1 MKKIIYILL
10 GLALAAVVAIAAL
23 VSLIDPNQFKPQLV
37 EQVRKSTGRELVMEG
52 DIGWRFWPSLGLSL
66 EQVALRNPAG
76 FAEPD
81 LVRFTRGEAS
91 VGLLPLLSHKLEI
104 GKVTLSGAHLFIQT
118 KADGSSNLSDLL
130 KASAEPKGEATTSEP
145 VATTPPPAS
154 DKQPWQISLQGVEL
168 QQASALLQDDRSGTV
183 SRLEQ
188 LDLNLGQLAVDQ
200 WVPVTLA
207 AKGAQGE
214 LAFDLKGSAQ
224 LKLAP
229 DASRSELKD
238 VALAGSLSEP
248 TQRLDAFSLKADRL
262 ALGEWSSLTLSLQG
276 AQGAADK
283 PTLAGTLE
291 GTLKARLDENR
302 QLLEVSDAVLAAK
315 LGGDALPRPQMQ
327 VKLAGFARAELGKQ
341 NVTLSNLVMGVD
353 DALLSGNGS
362 VQLGAV
368 PRVEFDLK
376 GEKLDVDGWLGQSAK
391 AAPAAPAAASSGAA
405 APAGTTAQAAAPAAK
420 ALSTAEPDL
429 TALKAVDLAGR
440 LQLGSLRLKGLD
452 LSAVDLQLALA
463 GGQLTLKQFSAGVA
477 GGQVTASGVLD
488 ARQQPARYQVHKRVQ
503 GVDVRPLLQT
513 LAQTD
518 LLEGKG
524 DLEVEVQ
531 GAGLSELALRSRMQG
546 KVNLKLSDGAL
557 HGINLAEMIREARAT
572 LTGKGADQVKEARKT
587 DFSALTASFR
597 IADGVARSDDIQL
610 FAPALR
616 VKGQGQTALVP
627 ETLDFLFLT
636 SVVESS
642 KGQGGKSVDELKD
655 ITIPVRIGGHWQAPS
670 YRLDVKELLSNNKLL
685 EEKARKE
692 AERGLKKLLGD
703 KADNEGGEGGGRP
716 VAQGLVQVVTA
727 FRVIAMQS
735 PPRAGSVHCGSLP
748 GKVFKRDAAGVGS
761 KREGCLGRT
770 KMVSL
775 WFYQGADE

>member
-23 VSLIDPNQFKPQLV
+23 VSLIDPNQFKPQLA

-66 EQVALRNPAG
+66 EKVQLRNPAG

-81 LVRFTRGEAS
+81 LLRFAQGDAS
-91 VGLLPLLSHKLEI
+91 VALLPLLSHRLEI

-118 KADGSSNLSDLL
+118 RADGSSNLNGLV
-130 KASAEPKGEATTSEP
+130 KASAP
-145 VATTPPPAS
+145 
-154 DKQPWQISLQGVEL
+154 DKQPSAGESQPAAPAASEEKPWQISLQGVALVE
-168 QQASALLQDDRSGTV
+168 ASALVRDDRSGAV
-183 SRLEQ
+183 SRLDR
-188 LDLNLGQLAVDQ
+188 LDLDLGQLTPGE

-214 LAFDLKGSAQ
+214 RAFDLKGQAQ
-224 LKLAP
+224 LKLARELK
-229 DASRSELKD
+229 ASELKD
-238 VALAGSLSEP
+238 LTLGGSLSEP

-262 ALGEWSSLTLSLQG
+262 ALGQWSSLALSLSG
-276 AQGAADK
+276 AQGAADQ

-291 GTLKARLDENR
+291 GTLKARLDQGL
-302 QLLEVSDAVLAAK
+302 QLVEVSDAVLAAR
-315 LGGDALPRPQMQ
+315 LSGDSLPRPQMNL
-327 VKLAGFARAELGKQ
+327 KLAGFARAELDKQ
-341 NVTLSNLVMGVD
+341 TITLSNLVMGAD
-353 DALLSGNGS
+353 DALLSGSGA
-362 VQLGAV
+362 VHLGAV
-368 PRVEFDLK
+368 PKVDFDLK
-376 GEKLDVDGWLGQSAK
+376 GEKLDLDAWLGQAAPAK
-391 AAPAAPAAASSGAA
+391 AAATPAAPATG
-405 APAGTTAQAAAPAAK
+405 GDKGAAPAAK
-420 ALSTAEPDL
+420 ALSAVEPDL
-429 TALKAVDLAGR
+429 AALKRMDLAGR

-463 GGQLTLKQFSAGVA
+463 GGQLSLKQFSAAVA

-513 LAQTD
+513 LAQND
-518 LLEGKG
+518 RLEGKG
-524 DLEVEVQ
+524 DLEVQVQ
-531 GAGLSELALRSRMQG
+531 GIGLSEQALRSQMQG
-546 KVNLKLSDGAL
+546 KVSLRLSDGAL

-587 DFSALTASFR
+587 DFSALTANFQ
-597 IADGVARSDDIQL
+597 IANGVARSDDIQL
-610 FAPALR
+610 LAPALR

-655 ITIPVRIGGHWQAPS
+655 VTIPVRIGGHWQAPS
-670 YRLDVKELLSNNKLL
+670 YRLDVKELLGNNKVL

-703 KADNEGGEGGGRP
+703 KADDEQIKG
-716 VAQGLVQVVTA
+716 VADQLLKGL
-727 FRVIAMQS
+727 
-735 PPRAGSVHCGSLP
+735 
-748 GKVFKRDAAGVGS
+748 FK
-761 KREGCLGRT
+761 
-770 KMVSL
+770 
-775 WFYQGADE
+775 

>member
-37 EQVRKSTGRELVMEG
+37 EQVRKSTGRELVIQG

-66 EQVALRNPAG
+66 EKVALRNPAG

-81 LVRFTRGEAS
+81 LVRFEQGEAS
-91 VGLLPLLSHKLEI
+91 VGLLPLLSHRLEI

-118 KADGSSNLSDLL
+118 KADGSSNLRDLL
-130 KASAEPKGEATTSEP
+130 QASADPKEEAASEP
-145 VATTPPPAS
+145 AATTPPAAS

-168 QQASALLQDDRSGTV
+168 QQASALLQDDRNGTV

-224 LKLAP
+224 LKLAS

-248 TQRLDAFSLKADRL
+248 TQRLDAFTLKADRL
-262 ALGEWSSLTLSLQG
+262 ALGEWSSLSLSLSG

-302 QLLEVSDAVLAAK
+302 QLLEISDAVLAAK
-315 LGGDALPRPQMQ
+315 LSGDALPHPQMQ
-327 VKLAGFARAELGKQ
+327 LKLAGFARAELDKQ
-341 NVTLSNLVMGVD
+341 SVALSNLVLGAD
-353 DALLSGNGS
+353 DALLSGSGA
-362 VQLGAV
+362 VRLGAV
-368 PRVEFDLK
+368 PKVDFDLK
-376 GEKLDVDGWLGQSAK
+376 GDKLDLDAWLGQSAK
-391 AAPAAPAAASSGAA
+391 AAPAAATSGAA
-405 APAGTTAQAAAPAAK
+405 ASAGAPAQTAAQ
-420 ALSTAEPDL
+420 ALSTVEPDL
-429 TALKAVDLAGR
+429 TALKAVDLSGR

-477 GGQVTASGVLD
+477 GGKVTASGVLD

-524 DLEVEVQ
+524 DLEVEAQ
-531 GAGLSELALRSRMQG
+531 GSGLSEQALRSRMQG

-572 LTGKGADQVKEARKT
+572 LTGKGADQVKEVRKT
-587 DFSALTASFR
+587 DFSALTASFQ
-597 IADGVARSDDIQL
+597 IANGIARSDDIQL

-642 KGQGGKSVDELKD
+642 KGQGGKTVDELKD

-670 YRLDVKELLSNNKLL
+670 YKLDVKELLSNNKVL

-703 KADNEGGEGGGRP
+703 KADNEGVKG
-716 VAQGLVQVVTA
+716 VADQLLKGL
-727 FRVIAMQS
+727 
-735 PPRAGSVHCGSLP
+735 
-748 GKVFKRDAAGVGS
+748 FK
-761 KREGCLGRT
+761 
-770 KMVSL
+770 
-775 WFYQGADE
+775 

>member
-37 EQVRKSTGRELVMEG
+37 EQVRKSTGRELVIQG

-91 VGLLPLLSHKLEI
+91 VGLLPLLSHRLEI

-118 KADGSSNLSDLL
+118 RADGSSNLSDLL
-130 KASAEPKGEATTSEP
+130 KASAEPKGEAASEP
-145 VATTPPPAS
+145 AATTPPPAS

-168 QQASALLQDDRSGTV
+168 QQASALLQDDRNGTV

-207 AKGAQGE
+207 AKGGQGE

-224 LKLAP
+224 LKLAS

-262 ALGEWSSLTLSLQG
+262 ALGQWSSLILSLQG

-302 QLLEVSDAVLAAK
+302 QLLEISDAVLAAK
-315 LGGDALPRPQMQ
+315 LSGDALPRPQMQ

-341 NVTLSNLVMGVD
+341 AVTLSNLVMGVD
-353 DALLSGNGS
+353 DALLSGSGS

-368 PRVEFDLK
+368 PRVAFDLK
-376 GEKLDVDGWLGQSAK
+376 GEKLDLDSWLGQPK
-391 AAPAAPAAASSGAA
+391 AAPVAATSGAA
-405 APAGTTAQAAAPAAK
+405 APAGAPAQTTAPAAQ

-429 TALKAVDLAGR
+429 TALKLVDLAGR

-531 GAGLSELALRSRMQG
+531 GSGLSEQALRSRMQG
-546 KVNLKLSDGAL
+546 KVNLRLSDGAL
-557 HGINLAEMIREARAT
+557 HGINLAQMIREARAT
-572 LTGKGADQVKEARKT
+572 LTGKGADQVKEVRKT
-587 DFSALTASFR
+587 DFSALTASFQ

-642 KGQGGKSVDELKD
+642 KGQGGKTVDELKD

-670 YRLDVKELLSNNKLL
+670 YKLDVKELLSNNKVL

-703 KADNEGGEGGGRP
+703 KADNEGVKG
-716 VAQGLVQVVTA
+716 VADQLLKGL
-727 FRVIAMQS
+727 
-735 PPRAGSVHCGSLP
+735 
-748 GKVFKRDAAGVGS
+748 FK
-761 KREGCLGRT
+761 
-770 KMVSL
+770 
-775 WFYQGADE
+775 

>member
-1 MKKIIYILL
+1 MKKIICILL

-37 EQVRKSTGRELVMEG
+37 EQVRKSSGRELVIQG

-118 KADGSSNLSDLL
+118 RADGSSNLRDLL
-130 KASAEPKGEATTSEP
+130 QASADPKGEATSEP
-145 VATTPPPAS
+145 AATTPPAAS
-154 DKQPWQISLQGVEL
+154 DKQPWQISLQGIALVD
-168 QQASALLQDDRSGTV
+168 ASALVRDDRSGTV
-183 SRLEQ
+183 SRLDR
-188 LDLNLGQLAVDQ
+188 LDLDLGQLTPGE

-207 AKGAQGE
+207 AKGAQGD
-214 LAFDLKGSAQ
+214 LAFDLKGQAQ
-224 LKLAP
+224 LKPARE
-229 DASRSELKD
+229 AMKSELKD
-238 VALAGSLSEP
+238 LNLSGSLNQP

-262 ALGEWSSLTLSLQG
+262 ALGEWSSLSLSLSG

-302 QLLEVSDAVLAAK
+302 QLLELSDAVLAAK
-315 LGGDALPRPQMQ
+315 LSGDALPRPQMQ
-327 VKLAGFARAELGKQ
+327 LKLAGFARAELDKQ
-341 NVTLSNLVMGVD
+341 AVTLSNLVMGVD
-353 DALLSGNGS
+353 DALLSGSGA
-362 VQLGAV
+362 VRLGAV
-368 PRVEFDLK
+368 PKVDFDLK
-376 GEKLDVDGWLGQSAK
+376 GEKLDLDGWLGQPAK
-391 AAPAAPAAASSGAA
+391 AAPVAATSGAA
-405 APAGTTAQAAAPAAK
+405 APAGTPTQTAVPANR

-429 TALKAVDLAGR
+429 TALKSVDLAGR

-503 GVDVRPLLQT
+503 GVEVRPLLQT

-531 GAGLSELALRSRMQG
+531 GSGLSEQALRSRMQG

-572 LTGKGADQVKEARKT
+572 LTGKGADQVKEVRKT
-587 DFSALTASFR
+587 DFSALTASFQ
-597 IADGVARSDDIQL
+597 IADGIARSDDIQL

-642 KGQGGKSVDELKD
+642 KGQGGKTVDELKD

-670 YRLDVKELLSNNKLL
+670 YKLDVKALLSNNKVL
-685 EEKARKE
+685 EDKARKE

-703 KADNEGGEGGGRP
+703 KADNEGVKG
-716 VAQGLVQVVTA
+716 VADQLLKGL
-727 FRVIAMQS
+727 
-735 PPRAGSVHCGSLP
+735 
-748 GKVFKRDAAGVGS
+748 FK
-761 KREGCLGRT
+761 
-770 KMVSL
+770 
-775 WFYQGADE
+775 

>member
-23 VSLIDPNQFKPQLV
+23 VSLIDPNQFKPQLA

-52 DIGWRFWPSLGLSL
+52 EIGWRFWPSLGLSL
-66 EQVALRNPAG
+66 EKVALRNPAG

-81 LVRFTRGEAS
+81 LVRFEQGEAS
-91 VGLLPLLSHKLEI
+91 VGLLPLLSHRLEI

-118 KADGSSNLSDLL
+118 KADGSSNLRDLL
-130 KASAEPKGEATTSEP
+130 QASAEPKGEAASEP
-145 VATTPPPAS
+145 AATTTPAAS
-154 DKQPWQISLQGVEL
+154 DEQPWQISLQGIALVD
-168 QQASALLQDDRSGTV
+168 ASALVRDDRSGTV
-183 SRLEQ
+183 SRLDR
-188 LDLNLGQLAVDQ
+188 LDLDLGQLTPGE

-207 AKGAQGE
+207 AKGAQGD
-214 LAFDLKGSAQ
+214 LAFDLKGQAQ
-224 LKLAP
+224 LKPARE
-229 DASRSELKD
+229 AMKSELKD
-238 VALAGSLSEP
+238 LNLSGSLSQP
-248 TQRLDAFSLKADRL
+248 AQRLDAFSLKADRL
-262 ALGEWSSLTLSLQG
+262 ALGEWSSLTLTLQG

-291 GTLKARLDENR
+291 GTLKARLDEHR
-302 QLLEVSDAVLAAK
+302 QLLELSDAVLAAR
-315 LGGDALPRPQMQ
+315 LSGDALPRPQMQ
-327 VKLAGFARAELGKQ
+327 VKLAGFARAELDKQ
-341 NVTLSNLVMGVD
+341 SVTLSNLVMGVD
-353 DALLSGNGS
+353 DVLLSGNGA
-362 VQLGAV
+362 VRLRAV
-368 PRVEFDLK
+368 PKVEFDLK
-376 GEKLDVDGWLGQSAK
+376 GDKLDLDSWLGQPAK
-391 AAPAAPAAASSGAA
+391 AATSGAA
-405 APAGTTAQAAAPAAK
+405 APAGAKGQAAAPANR

-429 TALKAVDLAGR
+429 AALKVVDLAGR

-452 LSAVDLQLALA
+452 LSAVDLQMALA
-463 GGQLTLKQFSAGVA
+463 GGQLTLKQFGAGVA
-477 GGQVTASGVLD
+477 GGQVAASGVLD
-488 ARQQPARYQVHKRVQ
+488 ARQQPARYQISKRVQ
-503 GVDVRPLLQT
+503 GVEVRPLLQT

-531 GAGLSELALRSRMQG
+531 GSGLSEQALRSRMQG
-546 KVNLKLSDGAL
+546 KASLRLRDGAL

-572 LTGKGADQVKEARKT
+572 LTGKGADQVKEVRKT
-587 DFSALTASFR
+587 DFSALTASFQ
-597 IADGVARSDDIQL
+597 IANGVARSDDIQL

-670 YRLDVKELLSNNKLL
+670 YRLDVKALLSNNKVL

-703 KADNEGGEGGGRP
+703 KADDEGIKG
-716 VAQGLVQVVTA
+716 AADQLLKGL
-727 FRVIAMQS
+727 
-735 PPRAGSVHCGSLP
+735 
-748 GKVFKRDAAGVGS
+748 FK
-761 KREGCLGRT
+761 
-770 KMVSL
+770 
-775 WFYQGADE
+775 

>member
-37 EQVRKSTGRELVMEG
+37 EQVRKSTGRELVIQG

-66 EQVALRNPAG
+66 EKVALRNPAG

-81 LVRFTRGEAS
+81 LVRFEQGEAS

-118 KADGSSNLSDLL
+118 RADGSSNLRDLL
-130 KASAEPKGEATTSEP
+130 KASADPKGEATTSEP
-145 VATTPPPAS
+145 AATTPPAAS
-154 DKQPWQISLQGVEL
+154 DKQPWQISLQGIALVD
-168 QQASALLQDDRSGTV
+168 ASALVRDDRSGTV
-183 SRLEQ
+183 SRLDR
-188 LDLNLGQLAVDQ
+188 LDLDLGQLTPGE

-207 AKGAQGE
+207 AKGAQGD
-214 LAFDLKGSAQ
+214 LAFDLKGQAQ
-224 LKLAP
+224 LKPARE
-229 DASRSELKD
+229 AMKSELKD
-238 VALAGSLSEP
+238 LNLSGSLNQP
-248 TQRLDAFSLKADRL
+248 AQRLDAFTLKADRL
-262 ALGEWSSLTLSLQG
+262 ALGEWSSLSLSLSG

-283 PTLAGTLE
+283 PSLAGTLE

-302 QLLEVSDAVLAAK
+302 QLLEISDAVLAAK
-315 LGGDALPRPQMQ
+315 LSGDALPHPQMQ
-327 VKLAGFARAELGKQ
+327 LKLAGFARAELDKQ
-341 NVTLSNLVMGVD
+341 SVALSNLVMGVD
-353 DALLSGNGS
+353 DALLSGSGA
-362 VQLGAV
+362 VRLGAV
-368 PRVEFDLK
+368 PKVDFDLK
-376 GEKLDVDGWLGQSAK
+376 GEKLDLDGWLGQPAK
-391 AAPAAPAAASSGAA
+391 AAPAGAKE
-405 APAGTTAQAAAPAAK
+405 QAAAPANR
-420 ALSTAEPDL
+420 ALSTVEPDL
-429 TALKAVDLAGR
+429 TALKAVDLSGR

-477 GGQVTASGVLD
+477 GGKVTASGLLD

-524 DLEVEVQ
+524 DLEVEAQ
-531 GAGLSELALRSRMQG
+531 GSGLSEQALRSRMQG

-572 LTGKGADQVKEARKT
+572 LTGKGADQVKEVRKT
-587 DFSALTASFR
+587 DFSALTASFQ

-642 KGQGGKSVDELKD
+642 KGQGGKTVDELKD

-670 YRLDVKELLSNNKLL
+670 YKLDVKELLSNNKVL

-703 KADNEGGEGGGRP
+703 KADNEGVKG
-716 VAQGLVQVVTA
+716 VADQLLKGL
-727 FRVIAMQS
+727 
-735 PPRAGSVHCGSLP
+735 
-748 GKVFKRDAAGVGS
+748 FK
-761 KREGCLGRT
+761 
-770 KMVSL
+770 
-775 WFYQGADE
+775 

>member
-37 EQVRKSTGRELVMEG
+37 EQVRKSTGRELVIQG

-66 EQVALRNPAG
+66 EKVALRNPAG

-118 KADGSSNLSDLL
+118 KADGSSNLRDLL
-130 KASAEPKGEATTSEP
+130 QASAEPKGEAATSEP
-145 VATTPPPAS
+145 AATTTPPAS
-154 DKQPWQISLQGVEL
+154 DEQPWQISLQGIALVD
-168 QQASALLQDDRSGTV
+168 ASALLQDDRNGTV

-224 LKLAP
+224 LKLAS

-248 TQRLDAFSLKADRL
+248 TQRLDAFTLKADRL
-262 ALGEWSSLTLSLQG
+262 ALGEWSSLSLSLSG

-302 QLLEVSDAVLAAK
+302 QLLELSDAVLAAK
-315 LGGDALPRPQMQ
+315 LSGDALPRPQMQ
-327 VKLAGFARAELGKQ
+327 LKLAGFARAELDKQ
-341 NVTLSNLVMGVD
+341 AVTLSNLVMGVD
-353 DALLSGNGS
+353 DALLSGSGA
-362 VQLGAV
+362 VRLGAV
-368 PRVEFDLK
+368 PKVDFDLK
-376 GEKLDVDGWLGQSAK
+376 GAKLDLDSWLGQ
-391 AAPAAPAAASSGAA
+391 PARTASAAATSGAA
-405 APAGTTAQAAAPAAK
+405 APAGAPAQTAAQ

-429 TALKAVDLAGR
+429 TALKSVDLAGR

-477 GGQVTASGVLD
+477 GGKVTASGVLD

-524 DLEVEVQ
+524 DLEVEAQ
-531 GAGLSELALRSRMQG
+531 GSGLSEQALRSRMQG

-572 LTGKGADQVKEARKT
+572 LTGKGADQVKEVRKT
-587 DFSALTASFR
+587 DFSALTASFQ

-642 KGQGGKSVDELKD
+642 KGQGGKTVDELKD

-670 YRLDVKELLSNNKLL
+670 YKLDVKELLSNNKVL

-703 KADNEGGEGGGRP
+703 KADDEGIKG
-716 VAQGLVQVVTA
+716 AADQLLKGL
-727 FRVIAMQS
+727 
-735 PPRAGSVHCGSLP
+735 
-748 GKVFKRDAAGVGS
+748 FK
-761 KREGCLGRT
+761 
-770 KMVSL
+770 
-775 WFYQGADE
+775 

>member
-37 EQVRKSTGRELVMEG
+37 EQVRKSTGRELVIQG
-52 DIGWRFWPSLGLSL
+52 DIGWRFWPGLGLSL

-81 LVRFTRGEAS
+81 LVRFEQGEAS

-118 KADGSSNLSDLL
+118 RADGSSNLRDLL
-130 KASAEPKGEATTSEP
+130 QASADPKGEATTSEP
-145 VATTPPPAS
+145 AATTPPAAS
-154 DKQPWQISLQGVEL
+154 DKQPWQISLQGIALVD
-168 QQASALLQDDRSGTV
+168 ASALVRDDRSGTV
-183 SRLEQ
+183 SRLDR
-188 LDLNLGQLAVDQ
+188 LDLDLGQLTPGE

-224 LKLAP
+224 LKLAS

-262 ALGEWSSLTLSLQG
+262 ALGEWSSLSLSLSG

-291 GTLKARLDENR
+291 GTLKARLDGNL
-302 QLLEVSDAVLAAK
+302 QLLEISDAVLAAK
-315 LGGDALPRPQMQ
+315 LSGDALPRPQMQ
-327 VKLAGFARAELGKQ
+327 LKLAGFARAELYKQ
-341 NVTLSNLVMGVD
+341 AVTLSNLVMGVD
-353 DALLSGNGS
+353 DALLSGSGA
-362 VQLGAV
+362 VRLGAV
-368 PRVEFDLK
+368 PKVDFDLK
-376 GEKLDVDGWLGQSAK
+376 GDKLDLDSWLGQ
-391 AAPAAPAAASSGAA
+391 PARTASAAATSGAA
-405 APAGTTAQAAAPAAK
+405 APAGAKEQAAAPANR
-420 ALSTAEPDL
+420 ALSTVEPDL
-429 TALKAVDLAGR
+429 TALKSVDLAGR

-477 GGQVTASGVLD
+477 GGKVTASGVLD

-524 DLEVEVQ
+524 DLEVEAQ
-531 GAGLSELALRSRMQG
+531 GSGLSEQALRSRMQG

-572 LTGKGADQVKEARKT
+572 LTGKGADQVKEVRKT
-587 DFSALTASFR
+587 DFSALTASFQ
-597 IADGVARSDDIQL
+597 IANGIARSNDIQL

-642 KGQGGKSVDELKD
+642 KGQGGKTVDELKD

-670 YRLDVKELLSNNKLL
+670 YKLDVKELLSNNKVL

-703 KADNEGGEGGGRP
+703 KADNEGVKG
-716 VAQGLVQVVTA
+716 VADQLLKGL
-727 FRVIAMQS
+727 
-735 PPRAGSVHCGSLP
+735 
-748 GKVFKRDAAGVGS
+748 FK
-761 KREGCLGRT
+761 
-770 KMVSL
+770 
-775 WFYQGADE
+775 

>member
-23 VSLIDPNQFKPQLV
+23 VSLIDPNQFKPQLA
-37 EQVRKSTGRELVMEG
+37 EQVRKSTGRELVIQG

-91 VGLLPLLSHKLEI
+91 VGLLPLLSHRLEI

-130 KASAEPKGEATTSEP
+130 KASADPKEEAASEP
-145 VATTPPPAS
+145 AATTPPAAS
-154 DKQPWQISLQGVEL
+154 DKQPWQISLQGIALVD
-168 QQASALLQDDRSGTV
+168 ASALVRDDRNGTV

-224 LKLAP
+224 LKLARE
-229 DASRSELKD
+229 AMKSELKD
-238 VALAGSLSEP
+238 LNLCGSLNQP
-248 TQRLDAFSLKADRL
+248 AQRLDSFTLKADRL
-262 ALGEWSSLTLSLQG
+262 ALGEWSSLSLSLSG

-302 QLLEVSDAVLAAK
+302 QLLEISDGVLAAK
-315 LGGDALPRPQMQ
+315 LSGDSLPRPQMQ
-327 VKLAGFARAELGKQ
+327 VKLAGFARAELDKQ
-341 NVTLSNLVMGVD
+341 AVALSNLVMGVD
-353 DALLSGNGS
+353 DALLSGSGA
-362 VQLGAV
+362 VRLGAV
-368 PRVEFDLK
+368 PKVDFDLK
-376 GEKLDVDGWLGQSAK
+376 GDKLDLDAWLGQSAK
-391 AAPAAPAAASSGAA
+391 AAPAAATSGAA
-405 APAGTTAQAAAPAAK
+405 APAGAKDQAAAPANR
-420 ALSTAEPDL
+420 ALSTVEPDL

-477 GGQVTASGVLD
+477 GGQVTASGLLD

-503 GVDVRPLLQT
+503 GVEVRPLLQT

-524 DLEVEVQ
+524 DLEVEAQ
-531 GAGLSELALRSRMQG
+531 GSGLSEQALRSRMQG

-572 LTGKGADQVKEARKT
+572 LTGKGADQVKEVRKT
-587 DFSALTASFR
+587 DFSALTASFQ
-597 IADGVARSDDIQL
+597 IANGVARSDDIQL

-642 KGQGGKSVDELKD
+642 KGQGGKTVDELKD

-670 YRLDVKELLSNNKLL
+670 YKLDVKALLSNNKLL

-703 KADNEGGEGGGRP
+703 KADNEGVKG
-716 VAQGLVQVVTA
+716 VADQLLKGL
-727 FRVIAMQS
+727 
-735 PPRAGSVHCGSLP
+735 
-748 GKVFKRDAAGVGS
+748 FK
-761 KREGCLGRT
+761 
-770 KMVSL
+770 
-775 WFYQGADE
+775 

>member
-37 EQVRKSTGRELVMEG
+37 EQVRKSTGRELVIQG

-66 EQVALRNPAG
+66 EKVALRNPAG

-81 LVRFTRGEAS
+81 LVRFEQGEAS

-118 KADGSSNLSDLL
+118 RADGSSNLRDLL
-130 KASAEPKGEATTSEP
+130 QASADPKEEATTSEP
-145 VATTPPPAS
+145 AATTPPAAS

-168 QQASALLQDDRSGTV
+168 QQASALLQDDRNGTV

-224 LKLAP
+224 LKLAS

-262 ALGEWSSLTLSLQG
+262 ALGEWSSLSLSLSG

-302 QLLEVSDAVLAAK
+302 QLLELSDAVLAAK
-315 LGGDALPRPQMQ
+315 LSGDALPRPQMQ
-327 VKLAGFARAELGKQ
+327 VKLAGFARAELDKQ
-341 NVTLSNLVMGVD
+341 SVALSNLVLGAD
-353 DALLSGNGS
+353 DALLSGSGA
-362 VQLGAV
+362 VRLGAV
-368 PRVEFDLK
+368 PKVDFDLK
-376 GEKLDVDGWLGQSAK
+376 GEKLDLDAWLGQSAK
-391 AAPAAPAAASSGAA
+391 AAPAAAMSGAA
-405 APAGTTAQAAAPAAK
+405 ASAGAPAQTAAQ

-524 DLEVEVQ
+524 DLEVEAQ
-531 GAGLSELALRSRMQG
+531 GSGLSEQALRSRMQG

-572 LTGKGADQVKEARKT
+572 LTGKGADQVKEVRKT
-587 DFSALTASFR
+587 DFSALTASFQ
-597 IADGVARSDDIQL
+597 IANGIARSDDIQL

-642 KGQGGKSVDELKD
+642 KGQGGKTVDELKD

-670 YRLDVKELLSNNKLL
+670 YKLDVKELLSNNKVL

-703 KADNEGGEGGGRP
+703 KADNEGVKG
-716 VAQGLVQVVTA
+716 VADQLLKGL
-727 FRVIAMQS
+727 
-735 PPRAGSVHCGSLP
+735 
-748 GKVFKRDAAGVGS
+748 FK
-761 KREGCLGRT
+761 
-770 KMVSL
+770 
-775 WFYQGADE
+775 

>member
-37 EQVRKSTGRELVMEG
+37 EQVRKSTGRELVIQG

-91 VGLLPLLSHKLEI
+91 VGLLPLLSHRLEI

-145 VATTPPPAS
+145 AATTPPAAS

-168 QQASALLQDDRSGTV
+168 QQASALLQDDRNGTV
-183 SRLEQ
+183 SRLDR
-188 LDLNLGQLAVDQ
+188 LDLDLGQLTPGE

-214 LAFDLKGSAQ
+214 LAFELKGSAQ
-224 LKLAP
+224 LKLAS

-262 ALGEWSSLTLSLQG
+262 ALGEWSSLILSLQG
-276 AQGAADK
+276 AQGEADK

-302 QLLEVSDAVLAAK
+302 QLLEISDAVLAAK
-315 LGGDALPRPQMQ
+315 LSGDVLPRPQMQ
-327 VKLAGFARAELGKQ
+327 VKLAGFARAELDKQ
-341 NVTLSNLVMGVD
+341 VVTLSNLVMGVD

-368 PRVEFDLK
+368 PRVGFDLK
-376 GEKLDVDGWLGQSAK
+376 GEKLDLDGWLGQPAK
-391 AAPAAPAAASSGAA
+391 AAPVAATSGAA
-405 APAGTTAQAAAPAAK
+405 APAGAPAQTVAQ

-429 TALKAVDLAGR
+429 TALKSVDLAGR

-477 GGQVTASGVLD
+477 GGKVTASGLLD

-531 GAGLSELALRSRMQG
+531 GSGLSEQALRSRMQG

-572 LTGKGADQVKEARKT
+572 LTGKGADQVKEVRKT
-587 DFSALTASFR
+587 DFSALTASFQ
-597 IADGVARSDDIQL
+597 IADGIARSDDIQL

-670 YRLDVKELLSNNKLL
+670 YKLDVKALLSNNKVL

-703 KADNEGGEGGGRP
+703 KADNEGVKG
-716 VAQGLVQVVTA
+716 VADQLLKGL
-727 FRVIAMQS
+727 
-735 PPRAGSVHCGSLP
+735 
-748 GKVFKRDAAGVGS
+748 FK
-761 KREGCLGRT
+761 
-770 KMVSL
+770 
-775 WFYQGADE
+775 

>member
-1 MKKIIYILL
+1 ML

-52 DIGWRFWPSLGLSL
+52 AIGWRFWPSLGLSL

-145 VATTPPPAS
+145 AATTPPPAS
-154 DKQPWQISLQGVEL
+154 DKQPWQISLQGVAL

-262 ALGEWSSLTLSLQG
+262 ALGQWSSLTLSLQG

-302 QLLEVSDAVLAAK
+302 QLLEISDAVLAAK
-315 LGGDALPRPQMQ
+315 LSGDALPRPQMQ

-341 NVTLSNLVMGVD
+341 AVTLSNLVMGVD

-368 PRVEFDLK
+368 PKVEFDLK
-376 GEKLDVDGWLGQSAK
+376 GEKLDLDSWLGQPAK
-391 AAPAAPAAASSGAA
+391 AAPATATSGAA
-405 APAGTTAQAAAPAAK
+405 APAGAQAQTAAPAAK

-488 ARQQPARYQVHKRVQ
+488 ARQLPARYQVHKRVQ

-524 DLEVEVQ
+524 DLEVEAQ
-531 GAGLSELALRSRMQG
+531 GSGLSEQALRSRMQG
-546 KVNLKLSDGAL
+546 KVSLRLSDGAL

-572 LTGKGADQVKEARKT
+572 LTGKGADQVKEVRKT

-642 KGQGGKSVDELKD
+642 KGQGGKTVDELKD

-685 EEKARKE
+685 EDKARKE

-703 KADNEGGEGGGRP
+703 KADNEGVKG
-716 VAQGLVQVVTA
+716 VADQLLKGL
-727 FRVIAMQS
+727 
-735 PPRAGSVHCGSLP
+735 
-748 GKVFKRDAAGVGS
+748 FK
-761 KREGCLGRT
+761 
-770 KMVSL
+770 
-775 WFYQGADE
+775 

>member
-37 EQVRKSTGRELVMEG
+37 EQVRKSTGRELVIQG

-66 EQVALRNPAG
+66 EKVALRNPAG

-118 KADGSSNLSDLL
+118 RADGSSNLSDLL
-130 KASAEPKGEATTSEP
+130 KASAEPKGEATSEP
-145 VATTPPPAS
+145 AATTPPPAN

-168 QQASALLQDDRSGTV
+168 QQASALVQDDRNGTV

-224 LKLAP
+224 LKLAS

-248 TQRLDAFSLKADRL
+248 TQRLDAFTLKADRL
-262 ALGEWSSLTLSLQG
+262 ALGEWSSLSLSLSG

-302 QLLEVSDAVLAAK
+302 QLLEISDAVLAAK
-315 LGGDALPRPQMQ
+315 LSGDALPRPQIQ

-341 NVTLSNLVMGVD
+341 AVTLSNLVMGVD
-353 DALLSGNGS
+353 DALLSGSGA
-362 VQLGAV
+362 VRLGAV
-368 PRVEFDLK
+368 PKVDFDLK
-376 GEKLDVDGWLGQSAK
+376 GDKLDLDSWLGQ
-391 AAPAAPAAASSGAA
+391 PARTASAAATSGAA
-405 APAGTTAQAAAPAAK
+405 APAGAKEQAAAPANR
-420 ALSTAEPDL
+420 ALSTVEPDL
-429 TALKAVDLAGR
+429 TALKAVDLSGR

-477 GGQVTASGVLD
+477 GGKVTASGLLD

-531 GAGLSELALRSRMQG
+531 GSGLSEQALRSRMQG

-572 LTGKGADQVKEARKT
+572 LTGKGADQVKEVRKT
-587 DFSALTASFR
+587 DFSALTASFQ
-597 IADGVARSDDIQL
+597 IADGIARSDDIQL

-642 KGQGGKSVDELKD
+642 KGQGGKTVDELKD

-670 YRLDVKELLSNNKLL
+670 YKLDVKALLSNNKVL

-703 KADNEGGEGGGRP
+703 KADNEGVKG
-716 VAQGLVQVVTA
+716 VADQLLKGL
-727 FRVIAMQS
+727 
-735 PPRAGSVHCGSLP
+735 
-748 GKVFKRDAAGVGS
+748 FK
-761 KREGCLGRT
+761 
-770 KMVSL
+770 
-775 WFYQGADE
+775 

>member
-37 EQVRKSTGRELVMEG
+37 EQVRKSTGRELVIQG

-66 EQVALRNPAG
+66 EKVALRNPAG

-81 LVRFTRGEAS
+81 LVRFEQGEAS
-91 VGLLPLLSHKLEI
+91 VGLLPLLSHRLEI

-118 KADGSSNLSDLL
+118 KADGSSNLRDVLQ
-130 KASAEPKGEATTSEP
+130 ASADPKEEAASEP
-145 VATTPPPAS
+145 AATTPPAAS
-154 DKQPWQISLQGVEL
+154 DKQPWQISLQGIALVD
-168 QQASALLQDDRSGTV
+168 ASALVRDDRSGTV
-183 SRLEQ
+183 SRLDR
-188 LDLNLGQLAVDQ
+188 LDLDLGQLTPGE

-224 LKLAP
+224 LKLAS

-262 ALGEWSSLTLSLQG
+262 ALGEWSSLSLSLSG

-302 QLLEVSDAVLAAK
+302 QLLELSDAVLAAK
-315 LGGDALPRPQMQ
+315 LSGDALPRPQMQ
-327 VKLAGFARAELGKQ
+327 VKLAGFARAELDKQ
-341 NVTLSNLVMGVD
+341 SVALSNLVLGAD
-353 DALLSGNGS
+353 DALLSGSGA
-362 VQLGAV
+362 VRLGAV
-368 PRVEFDLK
+368 PKVDFDLK
-376 GEKLDVDGWLGQSAK
+376 GEKLDLDAWLGQSAK
-391 AAPAAPAAASSGAA
+391 AAPAAAMSGAA
-405 APAGTTAQAAAPAAK
+405 ASAGAPAQTAAQ

-429 TALKAVDLAGR
+429 TALKSVDLAGR

-477 GGQVTASGVLD
+477 GGKVTASGVLD

-524 DLEVEVQ
+524 DLEVQVQ
-531 GAGLSELALRSRMQG
+531 GSGLSEQALRSRMQG

-572 LTGKGADQVKEARKT
+572 LTGKGADQVKEVRKT
-587 DFSALTASFR
+587 DFSALTASFQ
-597 IADGVARSDDIQL
+597 IANGIARSDDIQL

-642 KGQGGKSVDELKD
+642 KGQGGKTVDELKD
-655 ITIPVRIGGHWQAPS
+655 ITIPVRIGGHRQAPS
-670 YRLDVKELLSNNKLL
+670 YKLDVKELLSNNKVL

-703 KADNEGGEGGGRP
+703 KADNEGVKG
-716 VAQGLVQVVTA
+716 VADQLLKGL
-727 FRVIAMQS
+727 
-735 PPRAGSVHCGSLP
+735 
-748 GKVFKRDAAGVGS
+748 FK
-761 KREGCLGRT
+761 
-770 KMVSL
+770 
-775 WFYQGADE
+775 

>member
-37 EQVRKSTGRELVMEG
+37 EQVRKSTGRELVIQG

-66 EQVALRNPAG
+66 EKVALRNPAG

-81 LVRFTRGEAS
+81 LVRFEQGEAS
-91 VGLLPLLSHKLEI
+91 VGLLPLLSHRLEI

-118 KADGSSNLSDLL
+118 RADGSSNLSDLL
-130 KASAEPKGEATTSEP
+130 KASADPKGEATTEP
-145 VATTPPPAS
+145 AATTPPPAS
-154 DKQPWQISLQGVEL
+154 DKQPWQISLQGIALVD
-168 QQASALLQDDRSGTV
+168 ASALVRDDRSGIV
-183 SRLEQ
+183 SRLDR
-188 LDLNLGQLAVDQ
+188 LDLDLGQLTPGE

-207 AKGAQGE
+207 TKGAQGE

-224 LKLAP
+224 LKLAS

-262 ALGEWSSLTLSLQG
+262 ALGEWSSLSLSLSG

-302 QLLEVSDAVLAAK
+302 QLLEISDAVLAAK
-315 LGGDALPRPQMQ
+315 LSGDALPRPQMQ
-327 VKLAGFARAELGKQ
+327 LKLAGFARAELDKQ
-341 NVTLSNLVMGVD
+341 SVALSNLVLGAD
-353 DALLSGNGS
+353 DALLSGSGA
-362 VQLGAV
+362 VRLGAV
-368 PRVEFDLK
+368 PKVDFDLK
-376 GEKLDVDGWLGQSAK
+376 GDKLDLDGWLGQPAK
-391 AAPAAPAAASSGAA
+391 AAPVAATSGAA
-405 APAGTTAQAAAPAAK
+405 APGGTTAQAAAPAAQ
-420 ALSTAEPDL
+420 ALFTVEPDL
-429 TALKAVDLAGR
+429 TALKSVDLAGR
-440 LQLGSLRLKGLD
+440 LQLGSLRVKGLD

-477 GGQVTASGVLD
+477 GGKVTASGLLD

-524 DLEVEVQ
+524 DLEVQVQ
-531 GAGLSELALRSRMQG
+531 GSGLSEQALRSRMQG
-546 KVNLKLSDGAL
+546 QVKLKLSDGAL

-572 LTGKGADQVKEARKT
+572 LTGKGADQVKEVRKT
-587 DFSALTASFR
+587 DFSALTASFQ
-597 IADGVARSDDIQL
+597 IANGIARSDDIQL

-642 KGQGGKSVDELKD
+642 KGQGGKTVDELKD

-670 YRLDVKELLSNNKLL
+670 YKLDVKELLSNNKVL

-703 KADNEGGEGGGRP
+703 KADNEGVKG
-716 VAQGLVQVVTA
+716 VADQLLKGL
-727 FRVIAMQS
+727 
-735 PPRAGSVHCGSLP
+735 
-748 GKVFKRDAAGVGS
+748 FK
-761 KREGCLGRT
+761 
-770 KMVSL
+770 
-775 WFYQGADE
+775 

>member
-10 GLALAAVVAIAAL
+10 GLALAAVVAITAL

-37 EQVRKSTGRELVMEG
+37 DQVRKSTGRELVMEG
-52 DIGWRFWPSLGLSL
+52 AIGWRFWPSLGLSL
-66 EQVALRNPAG
+66 EKVALRNPAG

-81 LVRFTRGEAS
+81 LVRFERGEAS
-91 VGLLPLLSHKLEI
+91 VGLLPLLSHRLEI

-118 KADGSSNLSDLL
+118 KADGSSNLSDLI
-130 KASAEPKGEATTSEP
+130 KTTKQGADASPTGESQPAAP
-145 VATTPPPAS
+145 AAS

-168 QQASALLQDDRSGTV
+168 QQASALLQDDRNGTV

-188 LDLNLGQLAVDQ
+188 LDLNLGQLVVDQ

-214 LAFDLKGSAQ
+214 LVFELKGQAQ
-224 LKLAP
+224 LKLAQ
-229 DASRSELKD
+229 DESRSELKE
-238 VALAGSLSEP
+238 LSLEGSLKDP
-248 TQRLDAFSLKADRL
+248 VQRLDAFSLKADRL

-291 GTLKARLDENR
+291 GTFKARLDENR

-315 LGGDALPRPQMQ
+315 LSGDALPRPQLQ

-341 NVTLSNLVMGVD
+341 NVTLTNLVMGVD

-376 GEKLDVDGWLGQSAK
+376 GEKLDLDGWLGQPAK
-391 AAPAAPAAASSGAA
+391 TAPAAASSGAA

-440 LQLGSLRLKGLD
+440 LQLGSVRLKGLD

-477 GGQVTASGVLD
+477 GGKVTASGVLD
-488 ARQQPARYQVHKRVQ
+488 ARQKPARYQAHKRVQ

-587 DFSALTASFR
+587 DFSAFTASFR
-597 IADGVARSDDIQL
+597 IADGVAQSDDIQL

-642 KGQGGKSVDELKD
+642 KGQGGKTVDELKD

-670 YRLDVKELLSNNKLL
+670 YKLDVKELLSNNKVL

-703 KADNEGGEGGGRP
+703 KADNEGVKG
-716 VAQGLVQVVTA
+716 VADQLLKGL
-727 FRVIAMQS
+727 
-735 PPRAGSVHCGSLP
+735 
-748 GKVFKRDAAGVGS
+748 FK
-761 KREGCLGRT
+761 
-770 KMVSL
+770 
-775 WFYQGADE
+775 

>member
-10 GLALAAVVAIAAL
+10 GLALAAVVAITAL

-37 EQVRKSTGRELVMEG
+37 DQVRKSTGRELVMEG
-52 DIGWRFWPSLGLSL
+52 AIGWRFWPSLGFSL
-66 EQVALRNPAG
+66 EKVALRNPAG

-81 LVRFTRGEAS
+81 LVRFERGEAS
-91 VGLLPLLSHKLEI
+91 VGLLPLLSHRLEI

-118 KADGSSNLSDLL
+118 KADGSSNLSDLI
-130 KASAEPKGEATTSEP
+130 KTTKQGADASPTGESQPAAP
-145 VATTPPPAS
+145 AAS

-168 QQASALLQDDRSGTV
+168 QQASALLQDDRNGTV

-188 LDLNLGQLAVDQ
+188 LDLNLGQLVVDQ

-214 LAFDLKGSAQ
+214 LVFELKGQAQ
-224 LKLAP
+224 LKLAQ
-229 DASRSELKD
+229 DESRSELKE
-238 VALAGSLSEP
+238 LSLEGSLKDP
-248 TQRLDAFSLKADRL
+248 VQRLDAFSLKADRL

-291 GTLKARLDENR
+291 GTFKARLDENR

-315 LGGDALPRPQMQ
+315 LSGDALPRPQLQ

-341 NVTLSNLVMGVD
+341 NVTLTNLVMGVD

-376 GEKLDVDGWLGQSAK
+376 GEKLDLDGWLGQPAK
-391 AAPAAPAAASSGAA
+391 TAPAAASSGAA

-440 LQLGSLRLKGLD
+440 LQLGSVRLKGLD

-477 GGQVTASGVLD
+477 GGKVTASGVLD
-488 ARQQPARYQVHKRVQ
+488 ARQKPARYQAHKRVQ

-587 DFSALTASFR
+587 DFSAFTASFR
-597 IADGVARSDDIQL
+597 IADGVAQSDDIQL

-642 KGQGGKSVDELKD
+642 KGQGGKTVDELKD

-670 YRLDVKELLSNNKLL
+670 YKLDVKELLSNNKLL

-703 KADNEGGEGGGRP
+703 KADNEGVKG
-716 VAQGLVQVVTA
+716 VADQLLKGL
-727 FRVIAMQS
+727 
-735 PPRAGSVHCGSLP
+735 
-748 GKVFKRDAAGVGS
+748 FK
-761 KREGCLGRT
+761 
-770 KMVSL
+770 
-775 WFYQGADE
+775 

>member
-23 VSLIDPNQFKPQLV
+23 VSLIDPNQFKPQLA

-52 DIGWRFWPSLGLSL
+52 EIGWRFWPSLGLSL
-66 EQVALRNPAG
+66 EKVALRNPAG

-81 LVRFTRGEAS
+81 LVRFEQGEAS
-91 VGLLPLLSHKLEI
+91 VGLLPLLSHRLEI

-118 KADGSSNLSDLL
+118 RADGSSNLRDLL
-130 KASAEPKGEATTSEP
+130 KASAEPKGEAASEP
-145 VATTPPPAS
+145 AATTTPAAS
-154 DKQPWQISLQGVEL
+154 DEQPWQISLQGIALVD
-168 QQASALLQDDRSGTV
+168 ASALVRDDRSGTV
-183 SRLEQ
+183 SRLDR
-188 LDLNLGQLAVDQ
+188 LDLDLGQLTPGE

-207 AKGAQGE
+207 AKGAQGD
-214 LAFDLKGSAQ
+214 LAFDLKGQAQ
-224 LKLAP
+224 LKPARE
-229 DASRSELKD
+229 AMKSELKD
-238 VALAGSLSEP
+238 LNLSGSLNQP
-248 TQRLDAFSLKADRL
+248 AQRLDAFTLKADRL
-262 ALGEWSSLTLSLQG
+262 ALGEWSSLSLSLSG

-291 GTLKARLDENR
+291 GTLKARLDEHR
-302 QLLEVSDAVLAAK
+302 QLLELSDTVLAAR
-315 LGGDALPRPQMQ
+315 LSGDALPRPQMQ
-327 VKLAGFARAELGKQ
+327 LKLAGFARAELDKQ
-341 NVTLSNLVMGVD
+341 SVTLSNLVMGAD
-353 DALLSGNGS
+353 DVLLSGSGA
-362 VQLGAV
+362 VRLGAV
-368 PRVEFDLK
+368 PKVDFDLK
-376 GEKLDVDGWLGQSAK
+376 GDKLDLDSWLGQPAR
-391 AAPAAPAAASSGAA
+391 AASAAATSGAA
-405 APAGTTAQAAAPAAK
+405 APAGAKGQAAAPANR
-420 ALSTAEPDL
+420 ALSTTEPDL
-429 TALKAVDLAGR
+429 AALKAVDLTGR

-463 GGQLTLKQFSAGVA
+463 GGQLSLKQFGAGVA

-488 ARQQPARYQVHKRVQ
+488 VRQQPARYQISKRVQ
-503 GVDVRPLLQT
+503 GVEVRPLLQT

-531 GAGLSELALRSRMQG
+531 GSGLSEQALRSRMQG

-572 LTGKGADQVKEARKT
+572 LTGKGADQVKEVRKT
-587 DFSALTASFR
+587 DFSALTASFQ
-597 IADGVARSDDIQL
+597 IANGVARSDDIQL

-670 YRLDVKELLSNNKLL
+670 YRLDVKELLSNNKVL

-703 KADNEGGEGGGRP
+703 KADDEGIKG
-716 VAQGLVQVVTA
+716 AADQLLKGL
-727 FRVIAMQS
+727 
-735 PPRAGSVHCGSLP
+735 
-748 GKVFKRDAAGVGS
+748 FK
-761 KREGCLGRT
+761 
-770 KMVSL
+770 
-775 WFYQGADE
+775 

>member
-23 VSLIDPNQFKPQLV
+23 VSLIDPNQFKPQLA

-52 DIGWRFWPSLGLSL
+52 AIGWRFWPSLGLSL
-66 EQVALRNPAG
+66 EKVALRNPAG

-81 LVRFTRGEAS
+81 LVRFEQGEAS
-91 VGLLPLLSHKLEI
+91 VGLLPLLSHRLEI

-118 KADGSSNLSDLL
+118 RADGSSNLRDLL
-130 KASAEPKGEATTSEP
+130 QTSAEPKGEAASEP
-145 VATTPPPAS
+145 AAS
-154 DKQPWQISLQGVEL
+154 DEQPWQISLQGIALVD
-168 QQASALLQDDRSGTV
+168 ASALVRDDRSGTV
-183 SRLEQ
+183 SRLDR
-188 LDLNLGQLAVDQ
+188 LDLDLGQLTPGE

-207 AKGAQGE
+207 AKGAQGD
-214 LAFDLKGSAQ
+214 LAFDLKGQAQ
-224 LKLAP
+224 LKPARE
-229 DASRSELKD
+229 AMKSELKD
-238 VALAGSLSEP
+238 LNLSGSLSQP
-248 TQRLDAFSLKADRL
+248 AQRLDAFSLKADRL
-262 ALGEWSSLTLSLQG
+262 ALGQWSSLTLSLQG

-315 LGGDALPRPQMQ
+315 LSGDALPRPQMQ
-327 VKLAGFARAELGKQ
+327 LKLAGFARAELGKQ
-341 NVTLSNLVMGVD
+341 AVTLSNLVMGVD
-353 DALLSGNGS
+353 EALLSGNGS

-368 PRVEFDLK
+368 PKVAFDLK
-376 GEKLDVDGWLGQSAK
+376 GDKLDLDSWLGQPAR
-391 AAPAAPAAASSGAA
+391 AAPAAATSGAA
-405 APAGTTAQAAAPAAK
+405 APAGAKGQAAAPANRV
-420 ALSTAEPDL
+420 LSTTEPDL
-429 TALKAVDLAGR
+429 AALKAVDLTGR

-463 GGQLTLKQFSAGVA
+463 GGQLSLKQFGAGVA
-477 GGQVTASGVLD
+477 GGQVTAIGVLD

-503 GVDVRPLLQT
+503 GVEVRPLLQT

-531 GAGLSELALRSRMQG
+531 GSGLSEQALRSRMQG
-546 KVNLKLSDGAL
+546 KASLRLSDGAL

-572 LTGKGADQVKEARKT
+572 LTGKGADQVKEVRKT
-587 DFSALTASFR
+587 DFSALTASFQ
-597 IADGVARSDDIQL
+597 IANGVARSDDIQL

-670 YRLDVKELLSNNKLL
+670 YRLDVKALLSNNKVL

-703 KADNEGGEGGGRP
+703 KADDEGIKG
-716 VAQGLVQVVTA
+716 AADQLLKGL
-727 FRVIAMQS
+727 
-735 PPRAGSVHCGSLP
+735 
-748 GKVFKRDAAGVGS
+748 FK
-761 KREGCLGRT
+761 
-770 KMVSL
+770 
-775 WFYQGADE
+775 

>member
-23 VSLIDPNQFKPQLV
+23 VSLIDPNQFKPQLA
-37 EQVRKSTGRELVMEG
+37 EQVRKSTGRELVIQG

-81 LVRFTRGEAS
+81 LVRFEQGEAS
-91 VGLLPLLSHKLEI
+91 VGLLPLLSHRLEI

-130 KASAEPKGEATTSEP
+130 KASADPKGEATTSEP
-145 VATTPPPAS
+145 AATTPPAAS
-154 DKQPWQISLQGVEL
+154 DKQPWQISLQGIALVD
-168 QQASALLQDDRSGTV
+168 ASALVRDDRNGTV

-224 LKLAP
+224 LKLARE
-229 DASRSELKD
+229 AMKSELKD
-238 VALAGSLSEP
+238 LNLSGSLNQP
-248 TQRLDAFSLKADRL
+248 AQRLDAFTLKADRL
-262 ALGEWSSLTLSLQG
+262 ALGEWSSLSLSLSG

-302 QLLEVSDAVLAAK
+302 QLLELSDAVLAAK
-315 LGGDALPRPQMQ
+315 LSGDSLPRPQMQ
-327 VKLAGFARAELGKQ
+327 VKLAGFARAELDKQ
-341 NVTLSNLVMGVD
+341 SVALSNLVMGVD
-353 DALLSGNGS
+353 DALLSGSGA
-362 VQLGAV
+362 VRLGAV
-368 PRVEFDLK
+368 PKVDFDLK
-376 GEKLDVDGWLGQSAK
+376 GEKLDLDAWLGQSAK
-391 AAPAAPAAASSGAA
+391 AAPAAAMSGAA
-405 APAGTTAQAAAPAAK
+405 ASAGAPAQTAAQ
-420 ALSTAEPDL
+420 ALSTDEPDL
-429 TALKAVDLAGR
+429 TVLKAVDLAGR

-503 GVDVRPLLQT
+503 GVEVRPLLQT

-524 DLEVEVQ
+524 DLEVEAQ
-531 GAGLSELALRSRMQG
+531 GSGLSEQALRSRMQG

-572 LTGKGADQVKEARKT
+572 LTGKGADQVKEVRKT
-587 DFSALTASFR
+587 DFSALTASFQ
-597 IADGVARSDDIQL
+597 IANGIARSNDIQL

-642 KGQGGKSVDELKD
+642 KGQGGKTVDELKD

-670 YRLDVKELLSNNKLL
+670 YKLDVKALLSNNKVL

-703 KADNEGGEGGGRP
+703 KADNEGVKG
-716 VAQGLVQVVTA
+716 VADQLLKGL
-727 FRVIAMQS
+727 
-735 PPRAGSVHCGSLP
+735 
-748 GKVFKRDAAGVGS
+748 FK
-761 KREGCLGRT
+761 
-770 KMVSL
+770 
-775 WFYQGADE
+775 

>member
-23 VSLIDPNQFKPQLV
+23 VSLIDPNQFKPQLA
-37 EQVRKSTGRELVMEG
+37 EQVRKSTGRELVIQG

-81 LVRFTRGEAS
+81 LVRFEQGEAS
-91 VGLLPLLSHKLEI
+91 VGLLPLLSHRLEI

-130 KASAEPKGEATTSEP
+130 KASADPKEEATTSEP
-145 VATTPPPAS
+145 AATTPPAAS
-154 DKQPWQISLQGVEL
+154 DKQPWQISLQGIALVD
-168 QQASALLQDDRSGTV
+168 ASALVRDDRSGTV

-224 LKLAP
+224 LKLARE
-229 DASRSELKD
+229 AMKSELKD
-238 VALAGSLSEP
+238 LNLSGSLNQP
-248 TQRLDAFSLKADRL
+248 AQRLDAFSLKADRL
-262 ALGEWSSLTLSLQG
+262 ALGEWSSLSLSLSG
-276 AQGAADK
+276 AQGVADK

-302 QLLEVSDAVLAAK
+302 QLLELSDAVLAAK
-315 LGGDALPRPQMQ
+315 LSGDSLPRPQMQ
-327 VKLAGFARAELGKQ
+327 VKLAGFARAELDKQ
-341 NVTLSNLVMGVD
+341 SVALSNLVMGVD
-353 DALLSGNGS
+353 DALLSGSGA
-362 VQLGAV
+362 VRLGAV
-368 PRVEFDLK
+368 PKVDFDLK
-376 GEKLDVDGWLGQSAK
+376 GEKLDLDAWLGQSAK
-391 AAPAAPAAASSGAA
+391 AAPAAAMSGATA
-405 APAGTTAQAAAPAAK
+405 SAGAPAQTAAQ
-420 ALSTAEPDL
+420 ALSTDEPDL
-429 TALKAVDLAGR
+429 TVLKAVDLAGR

-477 GGQVTASGVLD
+477 GGQVTASGLLD

-503 GVDVRPLLQT
+503 GVEVRPLLQT

-524 DLEVEVQ
+524 DLEVEAQ
-531 GAGLSELALRSRMQG
+531 GSGLSEQALRSRMQG

-572 LTGKGADQVKEARKT
+572 LTGKGADQVKEVRKT
-587 DFSALTASFR
+587 DFSALTASFQ
-597 IADGVARSDDIQL
+597 IANGIARSDDIQL

-642 KGQGGKSVDELKD
+642 KGQGGKTVDELKD

-670 YRLDVKELLSNNKLL
+670 YKLDVKALLSNNKVL

-703 KADNEGGEGGGRP
+703 KADNEGVKG
-716 VAQGLVQVVTA
+716 VADQLLKGL
-727 FRVIAMQS
+727 
-735 PPRAGSVHCGSLP
+735 
-748 GKVFKRDAAGVGS
+748 FK
-761 KREGCLGRT
+761 
-770 KMVSL
+770 
-775 WFYQGADE
+775 